1 MTLEELMERSDTAN
15 EPQVI
20 AASDISIGG
29 VDPLGLR
36 QINFDMM
43 DQVLPSLNN
52 VARHIQPFLFMTW
65 AWRRAEKL
73 TAEHGTHSV
82 LELRDFVDR
91 LETIY
96 VWSQFLVDNETDLPG
111 GQALAGLMQM
121 PAYQFGG
128 DQWERFRDVRRY
140 STGLIAA
147 VNYGPLLRNMEW
159 IIDLADIPE
168 SGIRVRGAYK
178 ANPTSDPTL
187 EAALDEFEAQFASV
201 LSHPAFNELGT
212 VTVTLEEAHSWGRLW
227 RMTEPGEAAKQA
239 SWSRMLSGAAGSVRK
254 MGFELVK
261 FAASCQN
268 EQPPSETAIR
278 RKMADASADDLP
290 EELRPYATAWRRVQV
305 RQVFRLALE
314 GLLHWCQLAL
324 VGPRTTNQLARLL
337 VAEAGA
343 PTQQQT
349 AHEWAQSFTVSRD
362 PTWHLEDLSSALA
375 EKEGFAKALMNALS
389 FCVAEAPSQ
398 AEPFE
403 RSERLPVVK
412 AARDWNEWGHCSPEE
427 FIGRIIECW
436 IFAQHTYWSVG
447 RGLQDA
453 RSNGKTI
460 LRMRIF
466 IDEGGWR
473 LADGFNPGASPNATP
488 DRLGTAISLMTE
500 CGEL

>member
-1 MTLEELMERSDTAN
+1 MLEELMERSEAAS

-82 LELRDFVDR
+82 SELRDFVDR

-96 VWSQFLVDNETDLPG
+96 VWSQFLAKNDTDLPG
-111 GQALAGLMQM
+111 GQALAGLMQL
-121 PAYQFGG
+121 PSYRFGG
-128 DQWERFRDVRRY
+128 DQWDRFRDVRRY

-159 IIDLADIPE
+159 IIDLADIPD
-168 SGIRVRGAYK
+168 SGIKVRGAYK
-178 ANPTSDPTL
+178 ANPTNDAAL
-187 EAALDEFEAQFASV
+187 EAALVEFETQFASV
-201 LSHPAFNELGT
+201 LSHPAFNELGA
-212 VTVTLEEAHSWGRLW
+212 VTVTLDEAQSWGRLW
-227 RMTEPGEAAKQA
+227 RMTEPSEAVQRAA
-239 SWSRMLSGAAGSVRK
+239 WRRMLSGAAGPVREK
-254 MGFELVK
+254 GFELVK
-261 FAASCQN
+261 FAASSQS
-268 EQPPSETAIR
+268 EQRPSETAIR
-278 RKMADASADDLP
+278 RKMADTSAFDLP
-290 EELRPYATAWRRVQV
+290 VELLPYATAWRRVQV

-324 VGPRTTNQLARLL
+324 VGPRTTSQLASLL

-343 PTQQQT
+343 PPQQQT
-349 AHEWAQSFTVSRD
+349 AREWTRSFTFSND
-362 PTWHLEDLSSALA
+362 PTLHLEELGTALA
-375 EKEGFAKALMNALS
+375 EREGFAKAFLNALC
-389 FCVAEAPSQ
+389 FCVAEAPGQ
-398 AEPFE
+398 AETFE
-403 RSERLPVVK
+403 RSERLPLIK
-412 AARDWNEWGHCSPEE
+412 AARDWVAWEHFSPEE
-427 FIGRIIECW
+427 FIGRIIEGW

-473 LADGFNPGASPNATP
+473 LADGFNPGAPPNATP